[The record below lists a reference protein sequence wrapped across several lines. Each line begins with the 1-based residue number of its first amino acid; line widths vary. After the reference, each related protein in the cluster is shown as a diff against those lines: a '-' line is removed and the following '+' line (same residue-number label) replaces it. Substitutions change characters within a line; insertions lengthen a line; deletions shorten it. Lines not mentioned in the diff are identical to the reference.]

1 MVTVRAIVVLVS
13 TLLLGAGILSSPIV
27 LPIHRVAAAT
37 DTIVLTG
44 FVAAWNNTSHPNPTI
59 TVTQGDMVT
68 LQLSSGD
75 GALHRWFVDVD
86 KNGPTPDCPGAD
98 FCSNA
103 FSTTTTFTFTVS
115 FAPGTYTY
123 YCSVH
128 PATMLG
134 SFVVNPS
141 SSVGGASLPVNKPQL
156 IAPYL
161 GLAAALAF
169 LATVIVY
176 TTRAR
181 RWKNQSGNPLL
192 AHPCSWVRV

>member
-1 MVTVRAIVVLVS
+1 MVSLRTTVVLV
-13 TLLLGAGILSSPIV
+13 TATLLGAGILASPSV
-27 LPIHRVAAAT
+27 LPIQRVAAAT

-44 FVAAWNNTSHPNPTI
+44 FVAAWNSTIHPNPTI
-59 TVTQGDMVT
+59 TVTQGDTVT

-103 FSTTTTFTFTVS
+103 FSTTTTFTFTVN

-134 SFVVNPS
+134 SFVVSP
-141 SSVGGASLPVNKPQL
+141 SSVGGTSLPVNKPVL

-161 GLAAALAF
+161 GLAAALAI
-169 LATVIVY
+169 LGTVIVY

-181 RWKNQSGNPLL
+181 RSKTYSGKSTIP
-192 AHPCSWVRV
+192 HP